1 MLQAGGGAAGGTAK
15 KKRKS
20 QAKAKV
26 YAAPPSIERSLSAF
40 EQWLIA
46 TQVCYSAVRVSLT

>member
-1 MLQAGGGAAGGTAK
+1 MQAGGGAAGGTVK

-26 YAAPPSIERSLSAF
+26 GAAPPSIERSLSAF

-46 TQVCYSAVRVSLT
+46 TQVC